1 MFGTYGKS
9 VLAFLYAVATA
20 VVPLASGDHHIDQG
34 EGVSIA
40 IAVVTAATV
49 WLMPLFPSATWTKS
63 AAAFLLA
70 GLNVAAVVIL
80 DHSIDLEEW
89 LMIGTAALGAIGIK
103 LAPADSPKTGVA
115 VGWGSDVPTRMVGV
129 GR

>member
-1 MFGTYGKS
+1 MFGTYGKTI
-9 VLAFLYAVATA
+9 LAFLYAVATTA
-20 VVPLASGDHHIDQG
+20 VPLYSGDHHIDPS

-40 IAVVTAATV
+40 IAFVTAAGV
-49 WLMPLFPSATWTKS
+49 WLFPLAPSATWTKS
-63 AAAFLLA
+63 AAGFLLA

-89 LMIGTAALGAIGIK
+89 MMIGTAALGAIGIK
-103 LAPADSPKTGVA
+103 LAPADSPKTGTA
-115 VGWGSDVPTRMVGV
+115 VGWGSDTPTKMVGV